1 MSSKSSP
8 VDGKVLPFDAPTHKV
23 VDVLLPWFVNGTL
36 ESEERALV
44 QQHLGQCERC
54 RREVEWLQDLQAACA
69 AAAAPGASPAV
80 HHLRQRLME
89 RATAPGVVGRLR
101 ACWRRAQP
109 WSRAVIAAQFAAILV
124 LASLVV
130 IGSNELTA
138 PYRTLGAADS
148 AARSP
153 ASLVVVF
160 DPATTELD
168 LRRMLR
174 AVDARIVD
182 GPTQANAYLLDV
194 PPNAQERAIR
204 ALKADRRVV
213 LVEPLRA
220 GSAR

>member
-1 MSSKSSP
+1 M
-8 VDGKVLPFDAPTHKV
+8 
-23 VDVLLPWFVNGTL
+23 
-36 ESEERALV
+36 
-44 QQHLGQCERC
+44 
-54 RREVEWLQDLQAACA
+54 
-69 AAAAPGASPAV
+69 
-80 HHLRQRLME
+80 
-89 RATAPGVVGRLR
+89 
-101 ACWRRAQP
+101 
-109 WSRAVIAAQFAAILV
+109 IAAQFAAILV

-220 GSAR
+220 GGAR